1 MIWSTGVPS
10 AGSACCTPPM
20 PAPGSPWPKRC
31 SASLSDGRWKAITST
46 TWKCS
51 KSGSPTPSP
60 GGIAIP
66 LRSSGEASAMP
77 GGTAPRRDATGLA
90 GRGPPPTMWFHV
102 ASVRSAFTGGSATAA
117 EMASDPLE
125 PFPMAFGDHFDCSV
139 ANDDGGLIVHQVRRH
154 RHADGPFFSIGHGIV
169 RHVLVI
175 QVRKQRK
182 IKQSQR
188 AIATGGRL
196 PADEVLPDA
205 GSHHHAPGA
214 QSYIDRLAP
223 KLWQE
228 VSQSGLPHPVAQIQ
242 GIAAFHQQGVRLLDQ
257 REP

>member
-117 EMASDPLE
+117 EMASDPLGQLFDARQSLKALPIAIDIE
-125 PFPMAFGDHFDCSV
+125 GRPYSLPLEGNHTLIGGESGAGKNSWTWNIVFGLRQARAAKLVKLWALDPKRVELAFGREHWDEY
-139 ANDDGGLIVHQVRRH
+139 
-154 RHADGPFFSIGHGIV
+154 ADTV
-169 RHVLVI
+169 EDMV
-175 QVRKQRK
+175 
-182 IKQSQR
+182 
-188 AIATGGRL
+188 
-196 PADEVLPDA
+196 E
-205 GSHHHAPGA
+205 
-214 QSYIDRLAP
+214 
-223 KLWQE
+223 
-228 VSQSGLPHPVAQIQ
+228 
-242 GIAAFHQQGVRLLDQ
+242 
-257 REP
+257 